1 MEKTFK
7 TAIGMMS
14 GTSMDG
20 IDAVLVQID
29 ENFKFEILKTHSLDY
44 PAKIKKLL
52 LKAAN
57 NNACTKDICFLDFA
71 VGKLFAQC
79 ANELVKKSGLNK
91 ANIDYIAAHG
101 QTIFHMPQ
109 EIEIDG
115 VKTAGTLQIGNISV
129 IAHETE
135 IETIGDF
142 RSKDMAAGGQGAP
155 LVPFADEMIF
165 GKSIARAIQN
175 IGGIGNV
182 TVLSPDCETFA
193 FDTGAGNMLIDWFMQ
208 KLFNKPYDKDGA
220 TAAKGKVDEKW
231 LESLLKE
238 PYYSMPPPKST
249 GRELFNNDYAQN
261 IFKTAPDN
269 KYDVIATI
277 TALTAK
283 TIADA
288 YKNFVLP
295 KTNIQEVVL
304 GGGGAYNKTLIKFL
318 KEYLGSN
325 IKIKTHCDYGIND
338 KFKEALAFA
347 MLGLC
352 TVNKNFNNIPAC
364 TGAKKRVI
372 MGITAC
378 KDSLE

>member
-1 MEKTFK
+1 
-7 TAIGMMS
+7 
-14 GTSMDG
+14 MDG

-165 GKSIARAIQN
+165 GKAIARAIQN

-193 FDTGAGNMLIDWFMQ
+193 FDTGAGNMLIDRFMQ
-208 KLFNKPYDKDGA
+208 KLFNKPYDKDGE

-325 IKIKTHCDYGIND
+325 IKIKTHSDYGIND